1 MTPITVICA
10 LILVFCGVR
19 ILLRRISSVLDN
31 IPGPPGKSIIAGNLA
46 QFHDPDDWAFQHELE
61 ENYAQVVKIHGILGD
76 RQLFVFDP
84 AALHSILVQEQ
95 DIYEELQMLLTMDV
109 LLFGKGILSSS
120 LDEHRKYR
128 KVMTPAFSTVNLR
141 RMIPSFY
148 EVAQRAWTRDGL
160 IGPNVISGP
169 RTEHDDRYAVAL
181 RAMFLAV
188 PLLPLIVKLFPPAFL
203 RAMINFVPWPALQ
216 KLRDIVDLID
226 AKATELVQDRKMAI
240 RSGKLDLNDVDDI
253 MSLLA
258 KSNASAE
265 DGISLTDEELI
276 SCTSAIIFAATD
288 STTSAMNRLF
298 ETLAMYPDV
307 QEKLRAEILA
317 APEELDHDALTVL
330 PYLDGV
336 VHEILRLYPPASL
349 MFREAMTDAVLPLGT
364 PITGVDGKAIHAIH
378 VPKGTAIYIAIAA
391 ANHNKRIWG
400 QDTLEFRPERWTKG
414 KADSVT
420 TKMSG
425 IYGNTMTFIGGGRS
439 CMYVE
444 KDPGTFK
451 TADIVEMG
459 FAMDLNFPITGLCG
473 MVFDLELMHVQL
485 NMSALTFGTKGIPLD
500 KYEKLSSP
508 DRKGIQSTSSLYRK
522 QKYTAP
528 SDSLNY
534 DDNIPVYDARH
545 TGFDASVDIDNLRDI
560 LPMYKGEIPANSCTA
575 VGYTISNFVKA
586 SGRSEEQHLS
596 FHIQWV
602 VVLGE
607 PE

>member
-19 ILLRRISSVLDN
+19 ILLHRIFSVLDN
-31 IPGPPGKSIIAGNLA
+31 IPGPPRKSIIAGNVA
-46 QFHDPDDWAFQHELE
+46 QFYDPDDWAVQHELE

-84 AALHSILVQEQ
+84 AALHSILIQEQ

-128 KVMTPAFSTVNLR
+128 KVMTPAFSTANLR

-148 EVAQRAWTRDGL
+148 EVAQRTLTASPQLDLNSILSRTSLEL
-160 IGPNVISGP
+160 IGQTGIGYSFDSMLPHQ
-169 RTEHDDRYAVAL
+169 EHDDRYAVAL
-181 RAMFLAV
+181 RAMFPTAFKMQLAV

-203 RAMINFVPWPALQ
+203 RTMINFVPWPALH

-226 AKATELVQDRKMAI
+226 AKATELVLDRKRQRLEFRVAVSTTVSDALPTMCSLFPSTRNTTQNTARGTS
-240 RSGKLDLNDVDDI
+240 RSSGTV
-253 MSLLA
+253 
-258 KSNASAE
+258 
-265 DGISLTDEELI
+265 
-276 SCTSAIIFAATD
+276 CAIIFAATD

-307 QEKLRAEILA
+307 QKKLRAEILA
-317 APEELDHDALTVL
+317 APEEQDHDALAAL
-330 PYLDGV
+330 SYLDGV

-400 QDTLEFRPERWTKG
+400 EDALEFRPERWTKG

-439 CMYVE
+439 CI
-444 KDPGTFK
+444 GFK
-451 TADIVEMG
+451 
-459 FAMDLNFPITGLCG
+459 FAE
-473 MVFDLELMHVQL
+473 LEISEWV
-485 NMSALTFGTKGIPLD
+485 
-500 KYEKLSSP
+500 
-508 DRKGIQSTSSLYRK
+508 YRI
-522 QKYTAP
+522 
-528 SDSLNY
+528 N
-534 DDNIPVYDARH
+534 
-545 TGFDASVDIDNLRDI
+545 
-560 LPMYKGEIPANSCTA
+560 
-575 VGYTISNFVKA
+575 
-586 SGRSEEQHLS
+586 
-596 FHIQWV
+596 
-602 VVLGE
+602 
-607 PE
+607 